1 MRPRNI
7 KAPIHL
13 LIAAAV
19 TLFGASAQ
27 AELSLDTGFGAN
39 GTAQFS
45 LGSQPSLDQHA
56 HGIAVDAHGKT
67 VLAATVDTQIAVH
80 LFTRQLGVVRL
91 NTDGTPDTTFAS
103 RGGTNIVACPPEVL
117 ERNVKP
123 GAAIAIQNDE
133 RIVIAVTCVRG
144 DQIVVVRLLPDGEL
158 DNSFDGDG
166 MAFFPPLYRPGAA
179 NALAVQADGLIVVAG
194 SLAGHA
200 AVWRL
205 QDSGAIDST
214 FGANGVHSLTGAS
227 EYRSIEITS
236 DGRIV
241 VAGTTDYTPPGSPT
255 SNRNFLLTR
264 LTPSGAIDTTF
275 NGGVQS
281 FNVGLLPASTNQGEP
296 TDDEINSLALR
307 PDGTVLVAARTMQ
320 ATGAIVAQFTSDGL
334 LDAAFGDG
342 GYVALGDSPTAPL
355 DVVLLSDGAAVVVG
369 DRSPTQVSASGL
381 HTSSYPSL
389 LAGNSI
395 ARQSDNQVVVA
406 RQWTGLSYAIA
417 ASRLVT
423 SAIPDQTPDAF
434 DFNDVDN
441 AELSVPVVSAPIT
454 IEGVESRLDASVAG
468 GEFSIGCGGTWVA
481 PGATRAVNPGDTV
494 CVRHTT
500 GSTSL
505 TRVDTVL
512 TVGGVAGTFSSVTG
526 DADPDLIVFPAM
538 NRVPRRTVI
547 VAGPVTITGITIAA
561 PVRVTAGE
569 FSVGCGLQ
577 YSAEPATV
585 RNGQAICVRHTSS
598 ADHRG
603 TMTTLL
609 LIGETSA
616 PFVSTTRGG
625 GGGGSSDTLVLALL
639 ITMLVLRDTHMVAEH
654 RSQKSTRTSR
664 AAQEHPGP
672 LRSSAGTVHAK
683 SS

>member
-7 KAPIHL
+7 KAPNHL

-19 TLFGASAQ
+19 ALFGASAH
-27 AELSLDTGFGAN
+27 AELSLDTSFGAN
-39 GTAQFS
+39 GTALFS
-45 LGSQPSLDQHA
+45 LGSQPNLDQHA
-56 HGIAVDAHGKT
+56 HGIAVDADGKT
-67 VLAATVDTQIAVH
+67 LLAATVDTQIAVH

-133 RIVIAVTCVRG
+133 RIVMAATCDRG
-144 DQIVVVRLLPDGEL
+144 DQIVVVRLLPNGEL

-166 MAFFPPLYRPGAA
+166 MAFFPPLYRPGGA

-194 SLAGHA
+194 SFDGHA

-205 QDSGAIDST
+205 QDNGAIDTT
-214 FGANGVHSLTGAS
+214 FGTNGAQTLAVAS
-227 EYRSIEITS
+227 EYRSIEIMS

-281 FNVGLLPASTNQGEP
+281 FNVGLLPASTNQDEP

-307 PDGTVLVAARTMQ
+307 PDGTVLVAARTIQ
-320 ATGAIVAQFTSDGL
+320 ATGAILAQFTSDGL

-342 GYVALGDSPTAPL
+342 GYVALGDSSTAPL
-355 DVVLLSDGAAVVVG
+355 DVVLLSDGVAVVVG

-381 HTSSYPSL
+381 HASSYPSL

-395 ARQSDNQVVVA
+395 ARQSDDKVVVA
-406 RQWTGLSYAIA
+406 RQWTGLSYGIA
-417 ASRLVT
+417 VTRLVT
-423 SAIPDQTPDAF
+423 GAIPDETPEGF
-434 DFNDVDN
+434 DFIDVDN
-441 AELSVPVVSAPIT
+441 AELNVSVVSAPIT
-454 IEGVESRLDASVAG
+454 IEGVETSVDASVAG
-468 GEFSIGCGGTWVA
+468 GEFSIGCGDTWVA
-481 PGATRAVNPGDTV
+481 PGATRAVDPGDTV

-505 TRVDTVL
+505 SRVDTVL

-526 DADPDLIVFPAM
+526 DADPDRIVFPAM
-538 NRVPRRTVI
+538 NRVPRQTVI

-561 PVRVTAGE
+561 PVRVMAGE

-609 LIGETSA
+609 FVGETSA

-625 GGGGSSDTLVLALL
+625 GGGSSDWLVLAFL
-639 ITMLVLRDTHMVAEH
+639 IAILVLRDTHMTAEH
-654 RSQKSTRTSR
+654 RSQKLARTSR
-664 AAQEHPGP
+664 TAQNHRGP
-672 LRSSAGTVHAK
+672 WRSSAGTANVK
-683 SS
+683 ST